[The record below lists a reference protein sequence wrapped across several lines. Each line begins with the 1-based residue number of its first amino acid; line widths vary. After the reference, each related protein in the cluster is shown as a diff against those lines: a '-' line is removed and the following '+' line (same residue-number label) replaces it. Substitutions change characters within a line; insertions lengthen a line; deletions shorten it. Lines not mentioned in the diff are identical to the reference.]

1 MDTVFDSLPS
11 DDIEILGQI
20 QDKLQNSPAVDALA
34 EKYAQAMIQ
43 GIASGKEFD
52 EIHVDIS
59 NELVQIASTALTEIK
74 KQIPLSDGM
83 EKKLITASLFYP
95 IQHLPSRR
103 SILMQREFM
112 MVSVTASEDLSTYT
126 DSDLTVYDP
135 FYCTSVYR
143 YGHCLHSHNSPDRC
157 EIQLSHNF
165 CTIWYSLLLF
175 SKCRRKYARCKG
187 SATAFLGR
195 TVFLDPSMGYAMLIV
210 AILGAAFLFLCLT
223 IRIKREEKKL
233 TQL

>member
-74 KQIPLSDGM
+74 ADSAIRWHGKADHCFSFIR
-83 EKKLITASLFYP
+83 F
-95 IQHLPSRR
+95 
-103 SILMQREFM
+103 SICPVGDQYL
-112 MVSVTASEDLSTYT
+112 
-126 DSDLTVYDP
+126 
-135 FYCTSVYR
+135 
-143 YGHCLHSHNSPDRC
+143 
-157 EIQLSHNF
+157 
-165 CTIWYSLLLF
+165 
-175 SKCRRKYARCKG
+175 CRG
-187 SATAFLGR
+187 NL
-195 TVFLDPSMGYAMLIV
+195 
-210 AILGAAFLFLCLT
+210 
-223 IRIKREEKKL
+223 
-233 TQL
+233 

>member
-1 MDTVFDSLPS
+1 MMDTVFDSLPS

-43 GIASGKEFD
+43 GIANGKEFD

-83 EKKLITASLFYP
+83 EKLITASLLSDSASAQSAINTYAEGIYDGFSNRLGGFVNLY
-95 IQHLPSRR
+95 R
-103 SILMQREFM
+103 ILTSQFM
-112 MVSVTASEDLSTYT
+112 IL
-126 DSDLTVYDP
+126 
-135 FYCTSVYR
+135 FYCSSVYW

-157 EIQLSHNF
+157 EIQLSRNF

-175 SKCRRKYARCKG
+175 SKCRRKYARCK
-187 SATAFLGR
+187 AQQ
-195 TVFLDPSMGYAMLIV
+195 P
-210 AILGAAFLFLCLT
+210 LFRQNS
-223 IRIKREEKKL
+223 IP
-233 TQL
+233 

>member
-1 MDTVFDSLPS
+1 MMDTVFDSLPS

-83 EKKLITASLFYP
+83 EKLITASLLSDSASAQSAINTYAEGIYDGFSNRLGGLVNLY
-95 IQHLPSRR
+95 R
-103 SILMQREFM
+103 ILTSQFM
-112 MVSVTASEDLSTYT
+112 
-126 DSDLTVYDP
+126 
-135 FYCTSVYR
+135 
-143 YGHCLHSHNSPDRC
+143 
-157 EIQLSHNF
+157 I
-165 CTIWYSLLLF
+165 LLLHF
-175 SKCRRKYARCKG
+175 CISVWLLPA
-187 SATAFLGR
+187 
-195 TVFLDPSMGYAMLIV
+195 
-210 AILGAAFLFLCLT
+210 
-223 IRIKREEKKL
+223 
-233 TQL
+233 